1 MIGSA
6 RNWHV
11 VIQNPHSSQTEEF
24 LKKWEKK
31 KEEIEKREGGEM
43 NINKDE
49 IEEGEER
56 KGGKEGGEMNIN
68 KDEIEEEEER
78 KGEKEE
84 ERKEKDKGWKTWEF
98 NALRHLKSNPL
109 IKYAVMGREHWST
122 TQSLF
127 EQHIIAPSKTYTMDS
142 VNGIFEAMRKG
153 FIPQKAEGI
162 LDLP

>member
-1 MIGSA
+1 MMGSA

-11 VIQNPHSSQTEEF
+11 VIQNPHSPKTEEF
-24 LKKWEKK
+24 LKKWTKK
-31 KEEIEKREGGEM
+31 KGEIEEREGGEM
-43 NINKDE
+43 NID
-49 IEEGEER
+49 
-56 KGGKEGGEMNIN
+56 

-84 ERKEKDKGWKTWEF
+84 ERKEEDEGWKTWEF

-127 EQHIIAPSKTYTMDS
+127 EQHIIAPSKIYTMDS